1 MFCFKLWKVRGQS
14 MTPVIHEGSFIL
26 VTKLLLLFPVKEG
39 QRILIKHPEYGII
52 VKTVA
57 LVDKNGFIW
66 SKGENKKSL
75 SVEQIGPVDK
85 EQVLGRIIGIFEPT
99 SV

>member
-1 MFCFKLWKVRGQS
+1 